1 MYKTWFS
8 GKIKHVFLP
17 YIALKSDIIIIVV
30 ARMTITDYDHHHGQ
44 DDDHHHGKDD
54 DHHK

>member
-30 ARMTITDYDHHHGQ
+30 ARMTITDYDHHR
-44 DDDHHHGKDD
+44 GKDD